1 MKKLEQYMKEHNIK
15 ETEVIAILQRKTEG
29 WINCKRTRSKNERFE
44 LYAKERVR
52 QKKNKFSGHHGSKAA
67 AVRNIMND
75 PKFLEAE
82 KLLSHYKDCKLA
94 SFKRMNQ
101 LVSDPRQQPDLLKAF
116 ITIGEKEII

>member
-15 ETEVIAILQRKTEG
+15 ETQAIVILQKKIEG

-67 AVRNIMND
+67 AVRNIIND
-75 PKFLEAE
+75 PKFVEAE
-82 KLLSHYKDCKLA
+82 KLLSHYKDCRLA

-101 LVSDPRQQPDLLKAF
+101 LVTDPRQQPDLLKAF
-116 ITIGEKEII
+116 RSIGEKEII